1 MTQKQLQARQHRTSA
16 LNLRTNAK
24 AFEEENPER
33 MRLMLAEADHLE
45 ALAAKLD
52 PKKPEPQKTEPQKP

>member
-1 MTQKQLQARQHRTSA
+1 MSAKLRQAREHRTSA

-24 AFEEENPER
+24 AIEEENPER
-33 MRLMLAEADHLE
+33 AASMRKEADQLE

-52 PKKPEPQKTEPQKP
+52 PAPAKAA